1 MTPVLHLLVPG
12 LLGPAPRGAAALPRL
27 PNVERVLARGERRDG
42 PASYVAA
49 LFELF
54 GQPVSVDEDMPSAA
68 LCHARETGKA
78 ADDWVL
84 HADPVHLRP
93 DQDRLLLFDA
103 GILDLEAEEAAAL
116 ADCFNGHFAAD
127 GLRIEAPTPGRW
139 YLRCAEPPGVCTT
152 TLDEVTGRNLDPY
165 LPTGPRARFWRGVL
179 NETQMLFH
187 DHPVNAARISAGREP
202 VSGIWLSGGGRMPP
216 RGSTRIAHLTGDD
229 LLAEALAAQ
238 ADPVSSAGDELIV
251 EQALWRAML
260 AADAAAWMAALV
272 EFDRRLDT
280 WLDTD
285 RPCRLSVCDGRA
297 VHWERSMRRRFWRRV
312 RPYVDCLG

>member
-1 MTPVLHLLVPG
+1 VTPVLHLLVPG

-27 PNVERVLARGERRDG
+27 PNVERVLARGARRDG
-42 PASYVAA
+42 PASYAGA

-54 GQPVSVDEDMPSAA
+54 GQPVADDEDRPSAA
-68 LCHARETGKA
+68 LCHARETGMA

-103 GILDLEAEEAAAL
+103 DILALEADEAATL
-116 ADCFNGHFAAD
+116 VDCFNGHFAAD
-127 GLRIEAPTPGRW
+127 GLRIEAPTPWRW

-165 LPTGPRARFWRGVL
+165 LPTGPRALFWRGVL

-187 DHPVNAARISAGREP
+187 DHPVNAARNSAGREP

-216 RGSTRIAHLTGDD
+216 RGSTRIAHLAGDD

-238 ADPVSSAGDELIV
+238 ADRVPLAGDELIV
-251 EQALWRAML
+251 ERGLWRAML
-260 AADAAAWMAALV
+260 AADVAAWVAALV
-272 EFDRRLDT
+272 EFDHLLGP

-285 RPCRLSVCDGRA
+285 RPCRLYACDGQ
-297 VHWERSMRRRFWRRV
+297 VIHWEKSMRRRFWRRV
-312 RPYVDCLG
+312 RPFAEYVR